1 MQKEFKFSNPGTKT
15 VPKYESVV
23 ERDGSVRL
31 IPAGVRQLDL
41 EIQAD
46 RDAGDINII
55 VRRYAAG
62 DMSVLSRTQG
72 WYGDICNLPTTR
84 QELLQTVMS
93 AEAKFDE
100 LPLELREKF
109 DNDWRKA
116 FAAMDTPQFEEIVKG
131 YFEASDKASEAV
143 ETKE

>member
-1 MQKEFKFSNPGTKT
+1 MYTNPGTKT

-23 ERDGSVRL
+23 EKDGSIKL
-31 IPAGVRQLDL
+31 IPCGERQLDL

-62 DMSVLSRTQG
+62 DTSVLSRTQG
-72 WYGDICNLPTTR
+72 WYGDICDLPKTR
-84 QELLQTVMS
+84 QEMLQTVMS

-116 FAAMDTPQFEEIVKG
+116 FAAMDSPQFEEIVKG
-131 YFEASDKASEAV
+131 YFESAEGKSDSINV
-143 ETKE
+143 ESKE

>member
-1 MQKEFKFSNPGTKT
+1 MYTNPGTTT

-23 ERDGSVRL
+23 EKDGSIRL

-55 VRRYAAG
+55 VRRYVAG
-62 DMSVLSRTQG
+62 DTTVLNRTQG
-72 WYGDICNLPTTR
+72 WYGDISQFPKTR
-84 QELLQTVMS
+84 QDMLQTVMS
-93 AEAKFDE
+93 AEARFDE

-116 FAAMDTPQFEEIVKG
+116 FAAMDTPQFEEIVKN
-131 YFEASDKASEAV
+131 YFAAAESKPE